1 VSNEITVKLKCS
13 INEIKNILE
22 NKGFKLVDKFYLDDT
37 YYISKDINITKLSI
51 REILNSYIIIRN
63 IKQYEPSEF
72 INSYNIIKITYKNKN
87 IASNG
92 DIISQ
97 EKYDCEI
104 KNIDQGK
111 NILNAIGY
119 KELMNIKEND
129 VVYCKDGL
137 EIAVKDIENGD
148 NLIEVETTENN
159 NELDTTDKLKQKI
172 STLNIPID
180 ESDFFVK
187 KAEIELKKMM

>member
-1 VSNEITVKLKCS
+1 
-13 INEIKNILE
+13 
-22 NKGFKLVDKFYLDDT
+22 
-37 YYISKDINITKLSI
+37 
-51 REILNSYIIIRN
+51 
-63 IKQYEPSEF
+63 
-72 INSYNIIKITYKNKN
+72 
-87 IASNG
+87 
-92 DIISQ
+92 
-97 EKYDCEI
+97 
-104 KNIDQGK
+104 
-111 NILNAIGY
+111 
-119 KELMNIKEND
+119 MNIKEND

-187 KAEIELKKMM
+187 KAEIKLKKMM